1 MKFTDIPLS
10 NHIGLKEADTD
21 SGYVLFLDE
30 SPALLNHLGQL
41 HAAVLFGIVETS
53 SAHYLQS
60 IFGEIEAGLIPVIRH
75 VDIKFSKPGHGRIY
89 SKVALLSEANA
100 IIATYK
106 SSGRV
111 SLETEVK
118 LINEARDM
126 LVNAK
131 VQWFFKR
138 V

>member
-1 MKFTDIPLS
+1 MKFMDIPLS
-10 NHIGLKEADTD
+10 NHFGLKAANAD
-21 SGYVLFLDE
+21 SGYVLYLDE
-30 SPALLNHLGQL
+30 TPELLNHLGQL

-89 SKVALLSEANA
+89 SKVVLLGEATS

-106 SSGRV
+106 TSGRV

-118 LINEARDM
+118 LVNEVGEV
-126 LVNAK
+126 LVIAK

>member
-10 NHIGLKEADTD
+10 NHFGLKEAEAD
-21 SGYVLFLDE
+21 SGYVLYLDE
-30 SPALLNHLGQL
+30 TPELLNHIGQL

-75 VDIKFSKPGHGRIY
+75 VDIKFSKPGNGRIY
-89 SKVALLSEANA
+89 SKVELLGEADP
-100 IIATYK
+100 IILSYK
-106 SSGRV
+106 KSGRV

-118 LINEARDM
+118 LVNEAGEL